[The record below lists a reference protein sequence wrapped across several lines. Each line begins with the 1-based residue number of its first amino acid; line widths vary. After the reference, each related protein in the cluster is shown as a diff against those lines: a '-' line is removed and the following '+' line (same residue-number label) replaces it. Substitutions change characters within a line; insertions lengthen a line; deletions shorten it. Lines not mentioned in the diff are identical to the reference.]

1 MNQIELIKTIL
12 DKGNQYITSAYNH
25 PGAIGLRY
33 KIADRDISIK
43 LDYEF
48 GINFWINGYNI
59 KLNNMGKVDKAIIEE
74 MIEHTLSLYVTTS
87 QDKIMRL
94 LTDSDIF
101 D

>member
-12 DKGNQYITSAYNH
+12 DKGNQYITSAYKN
-25 PGAIGLRY
+25 PGIMGLWY
-33 KIADRDISIK
+33 KIADREISIR
-43 LDYEF
+43 LDYE
-48 GINFWINGYNI
+48 GISFCINGCKINLDNI
-59 KLNNMGKVDKAIIEE
+59 GKVDKAIIEE
-74 MIEHTLSLYVTTS
+74 MIEHTLSLYITTS

>member
-12 DKGNQYITSAYNH
+12 DKGNQYIISVYKN
-25 PGAIGLRY
+25 PGAMDLWY
-33 KIADRDISIK
+33 KIADRTINIR
-43 LDYEF
+43 LDYK
-48 GINFWINGYNI
+48 GISFCIDGYKIELDNI
-59 KLNNMGKVDKAIIEE
+59 GKVDKAIIEE
-74 MIEHTLSLYVTTS
+74 MIEHTLSLYITTS

>member
-1 MNQIELIKTIL
+1 MNKIELIKTIL

-25 PGAIGLRY
+25 PGVMGLWY
-33 KIADRDISIK
+33 KIADREIGIK

-48 GINFWINGYNI
+48 GIIFCINGCKINLDNI
-59 KLNNMGKVDKAIIEE
+59 GKVDKAIIEE

-87 QDKIMRL
+87 QDRIMRL

>member
-12 DKGNQYITSAYNH
+12 DKGNQYITSAYNY
-25 PGAIGLRY
+25 PGVIDLRY
-33 KIADRDISIK
+33 KIADREISIK

-48 GINFWINGYNI
+48 GIIFCINECNI
-59 KLNNMGKVDKAIIEE
+59 NLDNIGKVDKAIIEE
-74 MIEHTLSLYVTTS
+74 MIEHTLSLYITTS